1 MVGFCFFFL
10 FDYNDEYEYN
20 QLTNVCFTL
29 FSTTD
34 AKTFSPLELIVLC
47 RLSTDIMWDQPIGR
61 PLFRNLCGVVLPE
74 HEEEI
79 PKPDKMNLDFI
90 EDKNESVQP
99 FG

>member
-1 MVGFCFFFL
+1 
-10 FDYNDEYEYN
+10 
-20 QLTNVCFTL
+20 
-29 FSTTD
+29 
-34 AKTFSPLELIVLC
+34 
-47 RLSTDIMWDQPIGR
+47 MWDQPIGR